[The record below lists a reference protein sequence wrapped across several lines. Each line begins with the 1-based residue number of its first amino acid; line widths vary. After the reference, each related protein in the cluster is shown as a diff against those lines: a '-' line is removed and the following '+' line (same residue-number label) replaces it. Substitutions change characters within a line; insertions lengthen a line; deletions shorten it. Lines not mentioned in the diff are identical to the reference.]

1 MTNEQ
6 IKQTEEKLETLKTM
20 LKKASRNGNYPSVNC
35 IKSKVE
41 GIEFMLHMLGYKI
54 ILEDNSIKVVE
65 L

>member
-1 MTNEQ
+1 MTKEQ

-35 IKSKVE
+35 IKSKVD
-41 GIEFMLHMLGYKI
+41 GIYFMLNLLGYKI
-54 ILEDNSIKVVE
+54 ILEDNKVKVVE